1 MSVNIRTATEYDLMV
16 LAGIEAECFPEA
28 EAATEDDIRDRLHYY
43 SDHFLIFEEDG
54 RAVSFVDGMVTDRK
68 DLEDIMYEDASMHD
82 PKGKWQ
88 MIFGVNTLPEYRRRG
103 YAGTLIRKMIE
114 LAREQGRDGLVLT
127 CKEELIGYYS
137 RFGFKSEGISDRSFH
152 GGVIWCQMRMTF
164 DKGLN

>member
-1 MSVNIRTATEYDLMV
+1 MDIRIRTATEDDLTD

-43 SDHFLIFEEDG
+43 SDHFLILEEDG

-68 DLEDIMYEDASMHD
+68 DLEDIMYEDASIHD

-88 MIFGVNTLPEYRRRG
+88 MIFGVNTIPGYRKKG

-114 LAREQGRDGLVLT
+114 LAREQGREGLVLT
-127 CKEELIGYYS
+127 CKDELVSYYS
-137 RFGFKSEGISDRSFH
+137 GFGFVSEGRSDKSCH
-152 GGVIWCQMRMTF
+152 GGVLWNQMRLRF
-164 DKGLN
+164 DP